1 MEEKYRDI
9 LLEEINSKIAL
20 VLEGHEGLRNEI
32 RRTREE
38 LKEEIKLNTIRIDAL
53 SDRVDSVEENLSAR
67 IDEVEEKL
75 DAVAIDLAAHRRDTE
90 LHRGYQVSESHEK
103 KM

>member
-38 LKEEIKLNTIRIDAL
+38 LKEEIKLNTIRIEAL
-53 SDRVDSVEENLSAR
+53 DEKLSAR
-67 IDEVEEKL
+67 ID
-75 DAVAIDLAAHRRDTE
+75 AVATDLAAHRRDTE
-90 LHRGYQVSESHEK
+90 LHRGYQVSESYEK

>member
-38 LKEEIKLNTIRIDAL
+38 LKEEIKLNTIRIEAL
-53 SDRVDSVEENLSAR
+53 DEKLSAR
-67 IDEVEEKL
+67 F
-75 DAVAIDLAAHRRDTE
+75 DAVATDLAAHRRDTE
-90 LHRGYQVSESHEK
+90 FHRGYQVSESSPAK
-103 KM
+103 P

>member
-1 MEEKYRDI
+1 LEEKYRDI
-9 LLEEINSKIAL
+9 LLEEMNSKFAL

-38 LKEEIKLNTIRIDAL
+38 LKEEIKLNTIRIDTL
-53 SDRVDSVEENLSAR
+53 SDRVDSVEEKLSAR
-67 IDEVEEKL
+67 ID
-75 DAVAIDLAAHRRDTE
+75 AVATDLAAHRRDTE
-90 LHRGYQVSESHEK
+90 LRRGYQVSESYEK